1 MVKRIFFEH
10 HTCYNPGDPAGISG
24 AWQPGGFSSKCPEH
38 HLSSATL
45 LGHAAN
51 LGLGAFP
58 WLFFVLLHK
67 KMIYLFFI
75 KMKHLHHS
83 KAVQHMLFKIK
94 ILRSSGEN
102 LGDEL
107 LEDGPAAPN
116 HGKAQVGRDL
126 RDHLSSWTCT
136 CNCFLGIIASFSRK
150 NLLLLVAQRQ
160 AWA

>member
-24 AWQPGGFSSKCPEH
+24 AWQPGGFSSECPEH
-38 HLSSATL
+38 QLSSAAL

-67 KMIYLFFI
+67 KKIYLFFI

-107 LEDGPAAPN
+107 LKMGLQHCITE
-116 HGKAQVGRDL
+116 RL
-126 RDHLSSWTCT
+126 RLEGT
-136 CNCFLGIIASFSRK
+136 LGIISPPGHARATAF
-150 NLLLLVAQRQ
+150 
-160 AWA
+160 